1 MLNCQ
6 LKEFEARGLNFTSL
20 PFYFKQRAPNHNQ
33 YILGQIPHSHQLP
46 RIPVE
51 SGNQANC
58 LCVIEGD
65 FLPHAR
71 GCYHQKSAYVD
82 SERRETV
89 AVSAYV
95 ICFQSVWSLT
105 ETRSGRKKKLMGKW
119 LKTAR
124 SADPFVSLTTRTLN
138 SWRPTEVLRTGDLL
152 CGPLSP
158 AVHRTDTRTKNLF
171 IIENAHKPFFFF
183 EEHN

>member
-6 LKEFEARGLNFTSL
+6 LKELKPRGLNFTSL
-20 PFYFKQRAPNHNQ
+20 PFYFMQRVQSYSHWRRTQSIRSGADP
-33 YILGQIPHSHQLP
+33 PPHQLP

-51 SGNQANC
+51 LGNQADC

-82 SERRETV
+82 SECRETV

-105 ETRSGRKKKLMGKW
+105 EMRSGRKKADGKW

-124 SADPFVSLTTRTLN
+124 WADPFVSLTTRTLD
-138 SWRPTEVLRTGDLL
+138 SCRPSAQNWGFAVWPTL
-152 CGPLSP
+152 PSSSP
-158 AVHRTDTRTKNLF
+158 DWHMHQKLDYYMQ
-171 IIENAHKPFFFF
+171 
-183 EEHN
+183 